1 MQLLHEV
8 KQMVIIAIKEPL
20 ASCVGHMG
28 GAAFAIESKV
38 HDLAQDAAQSAR
50 KQSSCL
56 KRIAG
61 LEGITG
67 CGDRYSDRDIRYS

>member
-1 MQLLHEV
+1 
-8 KQMVIIAIKEPL
+8 
-20 ASCVGHMG
+20 MG